1 MSQKLIIEIYEAF
14 ADQLKLDYKK
24 PLLDKNLQQITASL
38 NKIDRTIDKLISSY
52 EVDILSLS
60 YLEKEMEMRIKFP
73 DIWKIQLQEAKNSV
87 ASTKTQLIELGGK
100 YKADIAQLFNIHEN
114 KKLSLD
120 DIQKLI

>member
-1 MSQKLIIEIYEAF
+1 
-14 ADQLKLDYKK
+14 
-24 PLLDKNLQQITASL
+24 
-38 NKIDRTIDKLISSY
+38 
-52 EVDILSLS
+52 
-60 YLEKEMEMRIKFP
+60 MRIKFP

-87 ASTKTQLIELGGK
+87 ASTKNQLIELGAK

>member
-1 MSQKLIIEIYEAF
+1 MSQKLIIDIYEAF

-24 PLLDKNLQQITASL
+24 PLLDKNLEQITASL
-38 NKIDRTIDKLISSY
+38 NKIDCTIDKLISSY

-60 YLEKEMEMRIKFP
+60 YLKKEIEMRIKFP

-87 ASTKTQLIELGGK
+87 TSTKKQLIELGAK
-100 YKADIAQLFNIHEN
+100 YKADIAQIFNIHEN

-120 DIQKLI
+120 DFQKLI